1 MHFFRRMR
9 RPWLSVVGALALVT
23 TFLGAVLGVSAM
35 PASAAVTATDLGTL
49 GCTYSNAAAV
59 LDSGQVV
66 GQSCLAD
73 GTSRVFSW
81 TAAGGMIDL
90 GALGGS
96 GWTELGTGG
105 NAGNG
110 AVAVSDT
117 GQVVGTSNG
126 EAFSWTQSGGM
137 IPIGELPG
145 DDQSNANAVNN
156 SGQVVGYSA
165 GPLPGGSCC
174 EQHAFS
180 WTEAG
185 GMVDLGTLGGTVSDA
200 YAVNDD
206 GQVVGYST
214 LPGDTVT
221 DAFSWTEAG
230 GMIDLGNLGGDNTT
244 AEAVNDNGEV
254 VGASTDS
261 SGDNQAFAWTP
272 SGGMTDLG
280 TLGGS
285 FSVALGVNN
294 SGQVVG
300 YSSLPG
306 DAVVHPFLWSS
317 GVMTDL
323 GSPNSSFTETFGYA
337 INDNGEVAGEAN
349 SAGNNCPCDAFVW
362 TPSSGMVDLG
372 SLSPGAASASITTG
386 SARGRPDRRA
396 KGASKGGAPTANS
409 GASAVNDL
417 GQAAGHSTTST
428 GQTHAILWS
437 PAPTTVRVASSRD
450 PSLVNHPVTFRATV
464 STTTGRPK
472 GTISFY
478 DGSILLGTSSVHGGK
493 ATLTTSSLALGR
505 HDVTAEYAGN
515 TNFEGST
522 SADLTQAV
530 TTKTG

>member
-1 MHFFRRMR
+1 MTTS
-9 RPWLSVVGALALVT
+9 LGVV
-23 TFLGAVLGVSAM
+23 LGASAL

-49 GCTYSNAAAV
+49 GCTSSSAAAV

-90 GALGGS
+90 GTLGGS
-96 GWTELGTGG
+96 GWTELGSGG

-126 EAFSWTQSGGM
+126 EAFSWTAAGGM
-137 IPIGELPG
+137 IALGELPG
-145 DDQSNANAVNN
+145 DDQSNANAVNS

-165 GPLPGGSCC
+165 GSLSGGSCC

-185 GMVDLGTLGGTVSDA
+185 GMVDLGTLGGTISDA
-200 YAVNDD
+200 YAVNNS

-272 SGGMTDLG
+272 AGGMTDLG

-285 FSVALGVNN
+285 FSIALGVNN
-294 SGQVVG
+294 DGQVVG

-306 DAVVHPFLWSS
+306 DAVVRPFVWSS

-337 INDNGEVAGEAN
+337 INDNGEVVGEAN
-349 SAGNNCPCDAFVW
+349 STGNNCPCDAFVW

-372 SLSPGAASASITTG
+372 SLNTGAANASVRTG
-386 SARGRPDRRA
+386 AARGLLDTRA
-396 KGASKGGAPTANS
+396 KVAFKGSSSTANS

-417 GQAAGHSTTST
+417 GQAAGHSTTNT
-428 GQTHAILWS
+428 GQTYAVLWS
-437 PAPTTVRVASSRD
+437 PSPTTVRVVSSRD
-450 PSLVNHPVTFRATV
+450 PSYINHPVTLRATV
-464 STTTGRPK
+464 STVGGRPT
-472 GTISFY
+472 GTVSFY
-478 DGSILLGTSSVHGGK
+478 DESILLGTSAVHRGK
-493 ATLTTSSLALGR
+493 ATFTTSSLALGSN
-505 HDVTAEYAGN
+505 DITAEYAGN

-522 SADLTQAV
+522 SADLVQTV
-530 TTKTG
+530 TTRTR

>member
-1 MHFFRRMR
+1 MR
-9 RPWLSVVGALALVT
+9 RPWISVVGALALVT
-23 TFLGAVLGVSAM
+23 TLLGVVLGATAL

-49 GCTYSNAAAV
+49 GCTYSGAAAV

-96 GWTELGTGG
+96 GWTELGSGG
-105 NAGNG
+105 NAGIG

-117 GQVVGTSNG
+117 GQVVGTSNNQ
-126 EAFSWTQSGGM
+126 AFSWTQADGM
-137 IPIGELPG
+137 IALGELPG

-185 GMVDLGTLGGTVSDA
+185 GMVDLGTLGGTISDA
-200 YAVNDD
+200 YAVNNN

-272 SGGMTDLG
+272 SGGMIDLG

-294 SGQVVG
+294 NGQVVG

-306 DAVVHPFLWSS
+306 DTVVQPFLWSS

-323 GSPNSSFTETFGYA
+323 GSPSSSFTETFGYA
-337 INDNGEVAGEAN
+337 INDNGEVVGEAN

-372 SLSPGAASASITTG
+372 SLSSGAASASVTTG
-386 SARGRPDRRA
+386 TARGISDRRVKVA
-396 KGASKGGAPTANS
+396 FKGKSSTVNS
-409 GASAVNDL
+409 GAVAVNDL
-417 GQAAGHSTTST
+417 GQAAGHSTTSS
-428 GQTHAILWS
+428 GQTHAVLWS
-437 PAPTTVRVASSRD
+437 PSPTTVRVVSSRD
-450 PSLVNHPVTFRATV
+450 PSPIHHPVTFRATV
-464 STTTGRPK
+464 SAVAGRPK
-472 GTISFY
+472 GTVSFY
-478 DGSILLGTSSVHGGK
+478 DGPIILGTSAVHRGK
-493 ATLTTSSLALGR
+493 ATFTTSELALGGN
-505 HDVTAEYAGN
+505 DITAEYTGN

-522 SADLTQAV
+522 SADLIQAV
-530 TTKTG
+530 TNKTN